1 MWSCHYLRAP
11 TQDSLRRGAFLRRGR
26 LLKAICCLSIISSF
40 PGIYWKEKAAHR
52 LSKPCAD
59 MSTVNEATELYTY
72 LSTYKYTYMWHSK
85 LNCCFMQKLRR
96 GAISHKV
103 PGHFPPLFL
112 SKYIIPRIFLI
123 SQFCHVSNSLRP
135 LRLHSKTLPVAG
147 RAYLHYVQ

>member
-52 LSKPCAD
+52 PSKPCAD

-85 LNCCFMQKLRR
+85 LNCCFMQKLRL
-96 GAISHKV
+96 GAILHKV
-103 PGHFPPLFL
+103 PGHFLPLFL
-112 SKYIIPRIFLI
+112 YIYIIPRIFWI
-123 SQFCHVSNSLRP
+123 SQFYPVSNFRLP
-135 LRLHSKTLPVAG
+135 LRLHRETLPG
-147 RAYLHYVQ
+147 GGEGKH

>member
-1 MWSCHYLRAP
+1 MWSFRCLREP

-40 PGIYWKEKAAHR
+40 PGIYWKEKAAHCPC
-52 LSKPCAD
+52 KPCAD

-96 GAISHKV
+96 GAILHKD
-103 PGHFPPLFL
+103 PGHFLPLFL
-112 SKYIIPRIFLI
+112 SKYIISRIFCI
-123 SQFCHVSNSLRP
+123 SQFYPVSNSLRP
-135 LRLHSKTLPVAG
+135 LRWHSKSLPG
-147 RAYLHYVQ
+147 GGEGKISL